1 LEVKAEG
8 EVKLY
13 GWRARIGL
21 IVPSSNTTMEPE
33 FSKIMPEGV
42 SVHTARLKLVNVDA
56 ESLRK
61 MAERSVEAAEDLAT
75 AEVDLIVYGCT
86 TGSLLEGSRWEEELR
101 LRIEKATGITVITTA
116 QAVVKSL
123 KALEAR
129 KVSVAT
135 PYVEELN
142 EREKRFLEENGFK
155 VIKIKGLGIARN
167 TEIGK
172 QPPWVVYRLALEVAR
187 NSDADVLFIS
197 CTNFRTLEV
206 INYLEEALQIPV
218 ISSNTSSA
226 WLALRTLGI
235 RDSINYGKLL
245 REIKEVT

>member
-101 LRIEKATGITVITTA
+101 LRMEKATGITVITTA

-123 KALEAR
+123 KALGAR
-129 KVSVAT
+129 KISVAT
-135 PYVEELN
+135 PYIEELN

-155 VIKIKGLGIARN
+155 VIKIKGLGIVRN

-172 QPPWVVYRLALEVAR
+172 QPPWVAYRLALEVAR
-187 NSDADVLFIS
+187 DSDADVLFIS

-206 INYLEEALQIPV
+206 INYLEETLQIPV

-245 REIKEVT
+245 REIKEVI

>member
-1 LEVKAEG
+1 MKAEG

-123 KALEAR
+123 KALGAR

-135 PYVEELN
+135 PYIEELN

-155 VIKIKGLGIARN
+155 VIKIKGLGIVRN

-172 QPPWVVYRLALEVAR
+172 QPPWVAYRLALEVAR
-187 NSDADVLFIS
+187 DSDADVLFIS

-206 INYLEEALQIPV
+206 INYLEETLQIPV
-218 ISSNTSSA
+218 ISSNTSTA

-245 REIKEVT
+245 REIKEVI

>member
-1 LEVKAEG
+1 MEVKAEG

-42 SVHTARLKLVNVDA
+42 SVHTARLKLVNVNA

-123 KALEAR
+123 KALGAR

-135 PYVEELN
+135 PYIEELN

-155 VIKIKGLGIARN
+155 VIKIKGLGIVRN

-172 QPPWVVYRLALEVAR
+172 QPPWVAYRLALEVAR
-187 NSDADVLFIS
+187 DSDADVLFIS

-206 INYLEEALQIPV
+206 INYLEETLQIPV

-245 REIKEVT
+245 REIKEVI

>member
-123 KALEAR
+123 KALGAR

-135 PYVEELN
+135 PYIEELN

-155 VIKIKGLGIARN
+155 VIKIKGLGIVKN

-172 QPPWVVYRLALEVAR
+172 QPPWVAYRLALEVAR
-187 NSDADVLFIS
+187 DSDADVLFIS

-206 INYLEEALQIPV
+206 INYLEETLQIPV
-218 ISSNTSSA
+218 ISSNTSTA

-245 REIKEVT
+245 REIKEVI

>member
-1 LEVKAEG
+1 VKAEG

-42 SVHTARLKLVNVDA
+42 SVHTARLKLVNVNA

-123 KALEAR
+123 KALGAR

-135 PYVEELN
+135 PYIEELN

-155 VIKIKGLGIARN
+155 VIKIKGLGIVRN

-172 QPPWVVYRLALEVAR
+172 QPPWVAYRLALEVAR
-187 NSDADVLFIS
+187 DSDADVLFIS

-206 INYLEEALQIPV
+206 INYLEETLQIPV

-245 REIKEVT
+245 REIKEVI